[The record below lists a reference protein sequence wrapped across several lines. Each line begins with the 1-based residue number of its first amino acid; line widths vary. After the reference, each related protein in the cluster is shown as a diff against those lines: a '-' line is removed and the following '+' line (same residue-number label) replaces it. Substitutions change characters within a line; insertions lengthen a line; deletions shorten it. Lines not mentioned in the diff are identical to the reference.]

1 MFLNIWGRKQVAGGK
16 NSIAEEKRREG
27 KKMYV
32 SFCLIMNKETTDS
45 GHVGEIGM
53 RNGCLRY
60 RNKKELSFN
69 VF

>member
-1 MFLNIWGRKQVAGGK
+1 
-16 NSIAEEKRREG
+16 
-27 KKMYV
+27 MYV

-45 GHVGEIGM
+45 GHVEEIGM